1 MSDESPGI
9 ALIEISEFASV
20 NQAVYS
26 ALRKAIFDST
36 LHAGDRIVE
45 VEVARELGISR
56 APVREA
62 LHRLGQA
69 GLVEHK
75 PRRGWFVTRLSPED
89 MRDIYNVR
97 AFVEGLAARR
107 VARDGSPQVLAELE
121 TLLRKMMA
129 SAERKDLDELAAH
142 DVQFHEII
150 VRKGGSNQL
159 YHIWRLLHP
168 QDWTI
173 MSVLRLNDVAPT
185 EIAERH
191 RVVVDALASQDPDWA
206 EAVVKRHILGFA
218 RQVVESAE
226 SAEAL
231 IEGVRDAPGA
241 KKDVGVH

>member
-1 MSDESPGI
+1 MSDELPGI
-9 ALIEISEFASV
+9 ALIEVSEFASV

-36 LHAGDRIVE
+36 LRAGDRIVE

-62 LHRLGQA
+62 LHRLRQA

-75 PRRGWFVTRLSPED
+75 PRRGWFVARLSPED
-89 MRDIYNVR
+89 MWDIYNVR

-107 VARDGSPQVLAELE
+107 VARDGSPEVLTELE
-121 TLLRKMMA
+121 SLLEKMML
-129 SAERKDLDELAAH
+129 SAQDGDLDELATN
-142 DVQFHEII
+142 DVQFHELI
-150 VRKGGSNQL
+150 VRQGGSNQL

-173 MSVLRLNDVAPT
+173 MSVLRLSDVAPT

-191 RVVVDALASQDPDWA
+191 RVMIDALTSQDPDWA
-206 EAVVKRHILGFA
+206 EAVAKRHILGFA
-218 RQVVESAE
+218 RQVVDSAE
-226 SAEAL
+226 QSEAAV
-231 IEGVRDAPGA
+231 EMDADVKEVTDGVQAT
-241 KKDVGVH
+241 